1 MCSDWSIT
9 WIYNVYKWLFILVLE
24 GMWPLGEFHNGFCC
38 QRAQRCRDF
47 TLIIIWWSWWKKW
60 GQYTGLATFGWG
72 FRQWVQPYHCQEDSQ
87 PLTPLLTSQSL
98 THNRLCTCSTML
110 LQNVVYQSNRDS
122 YTLRSSLWQHKVL
135 CVLCMECWS
144 GWTFICWNLHIK

>member
-9 WIYNVYKWLFILVLE
+9 WIYNVYKWLFILVFE
-24 GMWPLGEFHNGFCC
+24 GMWPLCEFHNGFCC
-38 QRAQRCRDF
+38 QKAQRCRDF

-72 FRQWVQPYHCQEDSQ
+72 FRQWVQPCHCQEDSQ

-98 THNRLCTCSTML
+98 THNRLHTCFTMSYRTWSTKATAIVTRSETVCGSTKYCVYFAWNAEVDGL
-110 LQNVVYQSNRDS
+110 LFVGT
-122 YTLRSSLWQHKVL
+122 YT
-135 CVLCMECWS
+135 
-144 GWTFICWNLHIK
+144 